1 MQNMNTEAAMSHYIL
16 EQSEHQRDHD
26 SLAYEL
32 LLQRLV
38 REGDVEGIERMLS
51 GGEFDPDHMG
61 RMARRP
67 QKQQEYI
74 CVVLIT
80 LISRAAA
87 EGGMDR
93 EAAYSLAD
101 VFLQRLESCRAE
113 GEILALNIQA
123 QREFTARVRMARE
136 ARSRLSYIEACKA
149 YITANLC
156 RPFQVGDIAPA
167 IGVNRS
173 YLARRFSEAE
183 GMTIQ
188 RYISRER
195 YAHAAGLLK
204 FSDYPISIIA
214 EYFCFSSQS
223 HFGRAFKA
231 WCGMTPRE
239 YRNIHKDP
247 QQQTPVPK
255 K

>member
-1 MQNMNTEAAMSHYIL
+1 MQNMNTESAMSHYIL

-61 RMARRP
+61 RMAR
-67 QKQQEYI
+67 
-74 CVVLIT
+74 
-80 LISRAAA
+80 
-87 EGGMDR
+87 
-93 EAAYSLAD
+93 
-101 VFLQRLESCRAE
+101 
-113 GEILALNIQA
+113 
-123 QREFTARVRMARE
+123 E

-156 RPFQVGDIAPA
+156 RPFQVGDIAPV

-195 YAHAAGLLK
+195 CAHAAGLLK

>member
-1 MQNMNTEAAMSHYIL
+1 MAHIVLAILSKPAIIYSTTSAGREISIQNMNTESAMSHYIL

-32 LLQRLV
+32 L
-38 REGDVEGIERMLS
+38 
-51 GGEFDPDHMG
+51 
-61 RMARRP
+61 
-67 QKQQEYI
+67 
-74 CVVLIT
+74 
-80 LISRAAA
+80 
-87 EGGMDR
+87 
-93 EAAYSLAD
+93 
-101 VFLQRLESCRAE
+101 LQRLESCRAE

-247 QQQTPVPK
+247 QQ
-255 K
+255 

>member
-1 MQNMNTEAAMSHYIL
+1 MGSWDTEATMSRYIL

-26 SLAYEL
+26 SLAYEQ
-32 LLQRLV
+32 LLQKLV
-38 REGDVEGIERMLS
+38 REGDVEGMEGMLS
-51 GGEFDPDHMG
+51 GGKFDPDHIG

-67 QKQQEYI
+67 QKQQEYM

-87 EGGMDR
+87 EGGMNR

-101 VFLQRLESCRAE
+101 VYLQRLEDCRTE
-113 GEILALNIQA
+113 KEIFELCAHA
-123 QREFTARVRMARE
+123 QIEFAAGVRRARE
-136 ARSRLSYIEACKA
+136 ERSRLSYIEACKA
-149 YITANLC
+149 YISANL
-156 RPFQVGDIAPA
+156 RKPFQVGDIAPA

-173 YLARRFSEAE
+173 YLARRFSEVE

-188 RYISRER
+188 RYVARER
-195 YAHAAGLLK
+195 CVHAAGLLR
-204 FSDYPISIIA
+204 FSDYPISLIA

-223 HFGRAFKA
+223 HFGRAFKS
-231 WCGMTPRE
+231 WCGMTPKE
-239 YRNIHKDP
+239 YRNVHKEP

>member
-1 MQNMNTEAAMSHYIL
+1 
-16 EQSEHQRDHD
+16 
-26 SLAYEL
+26 
-32 LLQRLV
+32 
-38 REGDVEGIERMLS
+38 MLS

-87 EGGMDR
+87 DGGMDR

-101 VFLQRLESCRAE
+101 VYLQRLENCRTE

-123 QREFTARVRMARE
+123 QREFTAGVHMARE

-149 YITANLC
+149 YIAANLR
-156 RPFQVGDIAPA
+156 RPFRVGDIAPA

-183 GMTIQ
+183 GLTIQ
-188 RYISRER
+188 QYISRER
-195 YAHAAGLLK
+195 CAHAAGLLK

-223 HFGRAFKA
+223 HFGRAFKF
-231 WCGMTPRE
+231 WHGMTPRE
-239 YRNIHKDP
+239 YRNVHKYS
-247 QQQTPVPK
+247 QKLTPITK